1 MSYQCPICK
10 SKKKLKI
17 NLKPENDSN
26 YLNNSNILFCENC
39 FFIFKDVVITN
50 NKFYADKKKFTMKNI
65 KILN

>member
-1 MSYQCPICK
+1 MPNLQI
-10 SKKKLKI
+10 KKNLKI